1 VHNALEHAFVPGA
14 EGSVTLALRRRPH
27 ELELTVSD
35 DGRGL
40 PPGFD
45 PARSSNLGLAIVR
58 ALVED
63 DLRGTLRM
71 SGAAGGTVVSVRV
84 PLTDAE

>member
-1 VHNALEHAFVPGA
+1 M
-14 EGSVTLALRRRPH
+14 RRGPA

-45 PARSSNLGLAIVR
+45 PADSQSLGVAIVR
-58 ALVED
+58 TLVQD
-63 DLRGTLRM
+63 DLHGTLAWASKRGT
-71 SGAAGGTVVSVRV
+71 TVTMRI
-84 PLTDAE
+84 PLSDAT